1 MVIGYKYIKD
11 YFKPLAKKL
20 IKSYKL
26 SNDSKILDIGCGKG
40 FLLYE
45 IKKILPYI
53 NVSGCDF
60 SNYAIKTQKRDKK
73 YLFNHDAR
81 KIFKLKDK
89 SFDLVIP
96 INMIHNLKYL
106 KLKPV

>member
-1 MVIGYKYIKD
+1 MKKLKPWKFQKIFFDYWDGIRKYGYGGYKYIKD

-26 SNDSKILDIGCGKG
+26 SNDLKILDIGCGKG

-45 IKKILPYI
+45 IKENLPHI

-60 SNYAIKTQKRDKK
+60 LITQLKTQKKR
-73 YLFNHDAR
+73 
-81 KIFKLKDK
+81 
-89 SFDLVIP
+89 
-96 INMIHNLKYL
+96 
-106 KLKPV
+106 